1 LNSYLLR
8 NWSFST
14 FLNCIFCL
22 CFLSEVAAVAKD
34 RLSPQWVLF
43 PYCFL
48 FRYKETASL
57 VTFLSN
63 VKNGSLWNTLNF
75 FFPLWYLNEY
85 FRLRYAFSKCRKS
98 CIHLSLWFYDLSLL
112 GERGEKELLNIWNV
126 PIKIFLVIIVANTWI
141 KFNLGTD
148 SKALLLWK
156 LPVLTSLNRGLNTGR
171 QHFVK

>member
-1 LNSYLLR
+1 MNSYLLR

-14 FLNCIFCL
+14 FPNCIFCL

-43 PYCFL
+43 LIVSSLDTRKQLLWWPFL
-48 FRYKETASL
+48 AMWKMAHCGI
-57 VTFLSN
+57 LSI
-63 VKNGSLWNTLNF
+63 F
-75 FFPLWYLNEY
+75 FSLWYLNEY